1 VARIRGVASESAV
14 GTLLERG
21 LIEESGRSR
30 FGAVMYR
37 TTELFEKLFGLSGLD
52 ALPDPAA
59 FDPTPEDE
67 GDIRERL
74 LRAGEARARTA
85 G

>member
-1 VARIRGVASESAV
+1 VA
-14 GTLLERG
+14 TLLERG

-37 TTELFEKLFGLSGLD
+37 TTELFMRLFGLEALD

-59 FDPTPEDE
+59 FDPSPEQE
-67 GDIRERL
+67 AELRGRL
-74 LRAGEARARTA
+74 LKAGEARAES
-85 G
+85 